1 MSLSTL
7 GVRMSLQ
14 STPDQTFSDRLQ
26 QGLRLLTS
34 PVWNHDTHRFRA
46 PLRAI
51 LPLVVTF
58 LGLGLIQ
65 MGVRPRFDH
74 PVREVLEFSMIGV
87 VLVTAVLASA
97 RLLDRRPVA
106 EYGLA
111 FDREW
116 ARSFVVGGL
125 VATVT
130 NAGTMLVALAAG
142 WATVSGVTQGSGA
155 LPFLPAMLLVLG
167 YIGVM
172 AFWEEFIFRGTM
184 LKNLAEGADG
194 YIPQWAGVGLAV
206 LLSTAIFAFMH
217 SGKVSSISAYG
228 YYVAAGL
235 VLGSIYVL
243 SGDLALP
250 IGFHVFYNFT
260 MSAVFGLGVSQR
272 TPELI
277 ALTVSGGDFW
287 IGEEGL
293 VRVFFALFGGVL
305 LVVYIRW
312 RDGSLGIG
320 ERVTQWTPVKRRTGL
335 AEEE

>member
-1 MSLSTL
+1 
-7 GVRMSLQ
+7 MSLQ
-14 STPDQTFSDRLQ
+14 STLDRTLSDRLH
-26 QGLRLLTS
+26 QGWRLLS
-34 PVWNHDTHRFRA
+34 CPVWNHDTHRLRA

-58 LGLGLIQ
+58 LGLGLVQ
-65 MGVRPRFDH
+65 TVVRPRSDH
-74 PVREVLEFSMIGV
+74 PARELLEFSMMGV
-87 VLVTAVLASA
+87 VLVVAVLASA

-125 VATVT
+125 AATVA

-142 WATVSGVTQGSGA
+142 WATVSGFTQASGA
-155 LPFLPAMLLVLG
+155 LPFVPAMLLVLG

-172 AFWEEFIFRGTM
+172 ASWEEFIFRGAM

-194 YIPQWAGVGLAV
+194 YIPRWAGVGLAV
-206 LLSTAIFAFMH
+206 LLSTAIFALMH
-217 SGKVSSISAYG
+217 GGKIGNPTGYG
-228 YYVAAGL
+228 YYVVAGL
-235 VLGSIYVL
+235 VFGGIYVL

-277 ALTVSGGDFW
+277 ALTTNGPALW

-293 VRVFFALFGGVL
+293 VRVIFAVVGGVL
-305 LVVYIRW
+305 VVAYVRW
-312 RDGSLGIG
+312 RDGSLGIN
-320 ERVTQWTPVKRRTGL
+320 ERVTQWTPIETRGALDEKR
-335 AEEE
+335 